1 MPETITVPLQLQSA
15 YDEQYTEALSGWRE
29 LGARYKARNIR
40 AVCRGYRFARL
51 LECGAGEGSILQQLD
66 AAGFGEEL
74 HAVEIAPSGLRAIGR
89 RSLPRLAGA
98 LRFNGYNLPYRDKSF
113 DLAILSH
120 VLEHV
125 EHPRLL
131 LRELRRVS
139 RYLVIEVPL
148 DYSPQVDRA
157 VGYYLGYGHL
167 NIFTPALLRFLLRS
181 EGFEPLRDR
190 YDPGHGELQKFQLY
204 RMQGAPR
211 TALRELRRRAVAGLV
226 ALRRGLTPPASRREF
241 RYQAYCV
248 LCEARGEGPGIFN
261 AS

>member
-1 MPETITVPLQLQSA
+1 MPETITIPLELQSA
-15 YDEQYTEALSGWRE
+15 YEEQYTEALSAWRE
-29 LGARYKARNIR
+29 LGARSKARNIL
-40 AVCRGYRFARL
+40 AVCRGRRFARV

-89 RSLPRLAGA
+89 RNLPRLAGA

-139 RYLVIEVPL
+139 RHLAVEVPL

-157 VGYYLGYGHL
+157 VGHYLGYGHL

-181 EGFEPLRDR
+181 EGLEPLRDR
-190 YDPGHGELQKFQLY
+190 YDPGSAELQQFQLY

-211 TALRELRRRAVAGLV
+211 TPLRELRRRAVAGLV
-226 ALRRGLTPPASRREF
+226 ALRRGLTPPASRREY

-248 LCEARGEGPGIFN
+248 LCEARDAGPGIF
-261 AS
+261 